1 MQTEQVAQKMKV
13 VIGLGKTGLSCARYL
28 ASRNEKFKVLDTRKN
43 PPGLQQLKAE
53 CPGVELELGEFNAQT
68 LNNAAQLIVS
78 PGVDQKIP
86 VIQNAIRQGV
96 SVTGDVDIFARSIAA
111 PIIAITG
118 SNAKSTVT
126 TLVGE
131 MAKTEGIDVAVAGNI
146 GLPVLDLLQQPASSL
161 YVIELSSFQLETT
174 TKLAAEVATLLNLSL
189 DHMDRYSTM
198 EEYREA
204 KLRIFQGC
212 QRAVINDDDLLCQP
226 ELPANVR
233 QWHFSLV
240 ENSAAEFSLLN
251 LDDGQYLGFN
261 KQPLMS
267 VREMK
272 IAGKHNVANAL
283 AALAVGHAVG
293 FSIDAMTTTLKSFSG
308 LPHRCQWVADRNGVD
323 WYNDSKGTNVGACIA
338 AVNGLGGD
346 LGKGK
351 IILLAGGQGKGADF
365 SPLVYPLSTYV
376 KLAILFGEDAALIDQ
391 AVNGSVMTIIV
402 SSLEEAVSIA
412 DKKADKGDVV
422 LLSPACASFDMFNNY
437 EERGEAFVHHV
448 GELH

>member
-1 MQTEQVAQKMKV
+1 MQTQQVTQKMKV

-28 ASRNEKFKVLDTRKN
+28 ASRNENFKVLDTRKN

-53 CPGVELELGEFNAQT
+53 CPGVELELGEFNAQS

-78 PGVDQKIP
+78 PGVDQKMP
-86 VIQNAIRQGV
+86 VIQNAIKQGV
-96 SVTGDVDIFARSIAA
+96 QVTGDVDIFARSITA
-111 PIIAITG
+111 PMIAITG

-131 MAKTEGIDVAVAGNI
+131 MAKAEGIDVAVAGNI
-146 GLPVLDLLQQPASSL
+146 GLPVLDLLQQPPASL
-161 YVIELSSFQLETT
+161 YVLELSSFQLETT
-174 TKLAAEVATLLNLSL
+174 SNLGAKVATLLNLSL
-189 DHMDRYSTM
+189 DHMDRYDSM
-198 EEYREA
+198 ADYRKA
-204 KLRIFQGC
+204 KLRIFQNC
-212 QRAVINDDDLLCQP
+212 QQAVINDDDPLCQP

-233 QWHFSLV
+233 QWHFSIV
-240 ENSAAEFSLLN
+240 DNNAAKFSLLRQ
-251 LDDGQYLGFN
+251 DDGQYLGFN
-261 KQPLMS
+261 QQALMP
-267 VREMK
+267 VAEMK

-283 AALAVGHAVG
+283 AAVALGHAAG
-293 FSIDAMTTTLKSFSG
+293 FSIESMLATLKKFPG
-308 LPHRCQWVADRNGVD
+308 LPHRCQWVVQRKGVD

-365 SPLVYPLSTYV
+365 APLAYPLSIYV

-391 AVNGSVMTIIV
+391 AVNGSVMTITV
-402 SSLEEAVSIA
+402 TSLEEAVSIA
-412 DKKADKGDVV
+412 EEKANSGDAV
-422 LLSPACASFDMFNNY
+422 LLSPACASFDMFSNY
-437 EERGEAFVHHV
+437 EERGEAFIHHV